1 MRFNFRRTHSRDVL
15 TDEYLEQYNV
25 VHEEDHPVYGKVGI
39 AVPMYD
45 TEHLVFWRKNRNI
58 TRLSTSYDTNTFKRL
73 HVIGNDWGGR
83 HWEAFKCLES
93 AKAELSSLV
102 SNHTIPTKPAPRK
115 NRGIRDNQRNT
126 VYTWEHLIFNNAD
139 DVTYDKAGTIKR
151 VDEIVE
157 EMNRI
162 TGLNAN
168 VLIQFRTGGACSSA
182 SHMGI
187 VKFLLCMLNDLTII
201 HELAHIYT
209 FSLYNG
215 VAGHGAEFVGI
226 YSYMMN
232 KFAGVKDSNITKSLT
247 FKKSSY
253 SKTKERMVERTHTVK
268 RLSLSVI
275 EDRFIEVQRITEEA
289 KIEIERLAAKRI

>member
-1 MRFNFRRTHSRDVL
+1 MRFNFRRTHSRDIL
-15 TDEYLEQYNV
+15 TDEYLEQYEI
-25 VHEEDHPVYGKVGI
+25 VHEEDHPEHGKIGI

-83 HWEAFKCLES
+83 HWEAFNSIES
-93 AKAELSSLV
+93 AKMELPILIADAD
-102 SNHTIPTKPAPRK
+102 IPKKPAPRK
-115 NRGIRDNQRNT
+115 ITGSDSQRRK
-126 VYTWEHLIFNNAD
+126 VYTWEYIVFKGVD
-139 DVTYDKAGTIKR
+139 DVKHTQESTLTR
-151 VDEIVE
+151 VDEIIN
-157 EMNRI
+157 EMNDV
-162 TGLNAN
+162 TGLDAS
-168 VLIQFRTGGACSSA
+168 VTVQFRSSGACSSA
-182 SHMGI
+182 SHHGV
-187 VKFLLCMLNDLTII
+187 VKFLPSMLNDLTII

-215 VAGHGAEFVGI
+215 VEGHGAEFVGV

-232 KFAGVKDSNITKSLT
+232 RFAGIKDSDITKSLS

-253 SKTKERMVERTHTVK
+253 SNTKKKMVVRNHTVK
-268 RLSLSVI
+268 RLGLRVI

-289 KIEIERLAAKRI
+289 KIEIERITSTRI